1 MLQNCAMLAS
11 LSISRWTARK
21 FDKKVSKEV
30 DDRHGAKDGGRYSKI
45 LVDKTHTQALM
56 TSAGAIRAYHYRM
69 TLPWDDEGPR
79 LLPSA
84 SFEAYTAKMRELRE
98 QDRVLQQAF
107 FKIYPQLVTDA
118 KKRLGSLYSP
128 EDYPPTSEIASKFDI
143 RISMTPVPSVED
155 FRVNISAEAAEQI
168 RAELAAENDARFQAA
183 MKSCYTRL
191 HEVVTHI
198 SGTLHK
204 ENPRIYDT
212 LVSNARELISCL
224 PALNL
229 SNDPMIEQLRLE
241 LDAALPMSAD
251 ILRGSETTRK
261 AVASDVDAIIEKM
274 KHYV

>member
-30 DDRHGAKDGGRYSKI
+30 DVHHGAKDGGRYSKI

-56 TSAGAIRAYHYRM
+56 TSAGAIRAYHYHM

-107 FKIYPQLVTDA
+107 FKVYPQLVIDA

-143 RISMTPVPSVED
+143 RISMTPVPSAND

-229 SNDPMIEQLRLE
+229 SNDPTLEQLRLE